1 MTTVGKCALD
11 VTQFGGAYVDQPCV
25 VDGNLISCRTWH
37 DYNTP
42 FMKVFLDQLRK
53 VSAKRSGGTP

>member
-1 MTTVGKCALD
+1 LD